1 MEPWGTL
8 ALMGY
13 SCKGFVSRTRTTQS
27 RESLNNAKIKS
38 KTWFEFV
45 KKSRVPQSVESLHD
59 IPNPADPV
67 AP

>member
-8 ALMGY
+8 ALMRY
-13 SCKGFVSRTRTTQS
+13 SCKDFVSRTTQS
-27 RESLNNAKIKS
+27 RESLSNAKIKS
-38 KTWFEFV
+38 KTRLEFV

-59 IPNPADPV
+59 IPDPTDPV